1 MVKLSGILQ
10 YSMGGFLCL
19 RGFSSYKMLSA
30 ISEPNPEIQREL
42 IERHQGEMAEF
53 LNGGEYRF
61 FPEVILS
68 LNLTDG
74 KSEFDRIDSLHTD
87 LRSGQTWNKSI
98 GDFQFTMSQNVTKN
112 VLNVFDP
119 LPRIE
124 KINIAH
130 LKFDEKKH
138 KITRI
143 DGNHRLS
150 AATNVRDDFMV
161 PFCLLLFQNPK
172 ENEQYSRAIFHNI
185 NAKQVPL
192 NLEEN
197 LKVILES
204 DEVFSDEK
212 LKTDPSFG
220 WAYYLA
226 RKTAQ
231 LENFDEY
238 LFINSLIRG
247 AKYTYL
253 LEEFELLIKNQIL
266 PKSDEAMKSFR
277 AQLPQ
282 IEAALQEAQLH
293 VIPNNLA
300 VIGAISFYKLTN
312 DSKYQRFLAW
322 VKENSITQAPSIH
335 MNDLIQIFDQVY
347 ENMPK
352 SIFVSMQFSIDTED
366 TYQTIKDIKRTL
378 KLENGIEI
386 KLIKVDEHHDG
397 YSDEIYH
404 RIIDG
409 IKESS
414 LVIADLSFGNKNVH
428 HEIGY
433 AQGLG
438 KKVLLLYQTRDG
450 IPANSEIGS
459 NISMHDQVRF
469 HNQTELRPILLNKI
483 RQFFGIDVNE

>member
-1 MVKLSGILQ
+1 MVKLSGILE

-19 RGFSSYKMLSA
+19 RGFASFKMLNA
-30 ISEPNPEIQREL
+30 ISEPNPEVQRDL
-42 IERHQGEMAEF
+42 IAQHQGEMAEF

-74 KSEFDRIDSLHTD
+74 RSEFDKIDLFHSE

-98 GDFQFTMSQNVTKN
+98 GGFQISISQNVTKN
-112 VLNVFDP
+112 VINAFDP
-119 LPRIE
+119 SPRIDRV
-124 KINIAH
+124 NIAH
-130 LKFDEKKH
+130 LKFDEKEH
-138 KITRI
+138 RITRI

-150 AATNVRDDFMV
+150 AAASVREDFVV
-161 PFCLLLFQNPK
+161 PFCLLLFQNPE
-172 ENEQYSRAIFHNI
+172 ENGQYSRAIFHNI
-185 NAKQVPL
+185 NANQVPL

-204 DEVFSDEK
+204 DGVFSDEK

-220 WAYYLA
+220 WPYYLA
-226 RKTAQ
+226 RKISQ
-231 LENFDEY
+231 QENFEEY

-247 AKYTYL
+247 TKYTYL
-253 LEEFELLIKNQIL
+253 LQVCQLLIENQTL
-266 PKSDEAMKSFR
+266 PRADEAVNSFR
-277 AQLPQ
+277 EQLPQ

-312 DSKYQRFLAW
+312 ATKYQHFLSW
-322 VKENSITQAPSIH
+322 VKENSITRVPGLH
-335 MNDLIQIFDQVY
+335 MNDLIQIFDQIY
-347 ENMPK
+347 ENRSK
-352 SIFVSMQFSIDTED
+352 SIFVSMQFSVETED
-366 TYQTIKDIKRTL
+366 TYQTIKDVRDILKR
-378 KLENGIEI
+378 ENGLEI

-433 AQGLG
+433 AQGLA
-438 KKVLLLYQTRDG
+438 KKVLLLYKTRDG
-450 IPANSEIGS
+450 VPANSEIGS

-469 HNQTELRPILLNKI
+469 RNQVELRPMLLRKI
-483 RQFFGIDVNE
+483 REFFGIEVDD